1 MQPKRRSGVD
11 TPSAGAAGPVV
22 EAPVIE
28 VKEPLAP
35 MKIYF
40 DGDSVCVAE
49 QFHAS
54 IRVHAER
61 FIAGMGGT
69 LVVSGHANPADAE
82 EDAVRLSMDRTG
94 AVAQLLESFGVQSH
108 RIIRVSHSAGTP
120 AGDGVE
126 RAAAP
131 AAAHAADPKLGADD
145 ARRCVEIRLGGLTPR
160 QTVWSQRTK
169 KAAKR

>member
-11 TPSAGAAGPVV
+11 TPGAGAAGPVV

-28 VKEPLAP
+28 VKEPLSP
-35 MKIYF
+35 MKVYF

-49 QFHAS
+49 QFRES
-54 IRVHAER
+54 IRLHAER
-61 FIAGMGGT
+61 FIAGPGGT

-108 RIIRVSHSAGTP
+108 RIIRVSHNAG
-120 AGDGVE
+120 
-126 RAAAP
+126 AP
-131 AAAHAADPKLGADD
+131 AVDGDAPAPGRKAGADD

-169 KAAKR
+169 KAVKR